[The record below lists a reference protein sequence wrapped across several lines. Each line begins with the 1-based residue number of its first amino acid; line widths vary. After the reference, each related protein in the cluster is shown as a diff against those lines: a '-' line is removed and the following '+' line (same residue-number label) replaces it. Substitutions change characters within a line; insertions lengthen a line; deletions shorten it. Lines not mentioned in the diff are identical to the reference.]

1 MLPRNLI
8 YIGIRGTVLALDRAT
23 GQTAWQANLIG
34 ADFVN
39 VVQDNGE
46 LYAAT
51 KGEVFRLDP
60 SSGEIRWHNKL
71 PGMGRGLVT
80 FAGAEGQQS
89 LPIREKQRRDEEAA
103 AAGAVVATS

>member
-8 YIGIRGTVLALDRAT
+8 YIGIHGSVLALDRAT
-23 GQTAWQANLIG
+23 GQTVWQANLVG
-34 ADFVN
+34 GDFVN

-60 SSGEIRWHNKL
+60 SNGEIRWQNKL
-71 PGMGRGLVT
+71 PGLGRGLIT
-80 FAGAEGQQS
+80 FAGAETQQT
-89 LPIREKQRRDEEAA
+89 LPIREKQQRDAQAAA
-103 AAGAVVATS
+103 AAGA

>member
-1 MLPRNLI
+1 MNNLI
-8 YIGIRGTVLALDRAT
+8 YIGLRGSVLALDRST
-23 GQTAWQANLIG
+23 GRAVWKSDLTG

-39 VVQDNGE
+39 VALDNSQ

-60 SSGEIRWHNKL
+60 SNGEIRWHNKL

-80 FAGAEGQQS
+80 FASASDQQAIS
-89 LPIREKQRRDEEAA
+89 IREKQRRDEEAA
-103 AAGAVVATS
+103 AAASS